1 MVKYTLPMVKY
12 TLPMVKYT
20 LPMVK
25 YTLSIVYFANA
36 LIGVAFRL
44 RVALGVGGGL
54 RDGVAKF

>member
-1 MVKYTLPMVKY
+1 MPMVKY

-36 LIGVAFRL
+36 LIGVAFGL